1 MASAQKIA
9 APSATAVSDDAGAG
23 RRIAGIIAVL
33 NRLSEIVT
41 QETALLQHRRP
52 QALSETNAEKERLAA
67 TYARELREIKANP
80 VLIKSASDAEKEAL
94 KSAMTAFQ
102 ETMDEHARRLIVVK
116 SVTESMVQAVA
127 EEVHKRKNPV
137 NGYGRNAALQSAV
150 TGQYGANG
158 SSTPLAVNQVI

>member
-1 MASAQKIA
+1 MASAQKNA
-9 APSATAVSDDAGAG
+9 APSATATSEDAGAG

-41 QETALLQHRRP
+41 QETALLRHRRP

-80 VLIKSASDAEKEAL
+80 SLIKSASDAEKEAL

-102 ETMDEHARRLIVVK
+102 EIMDEHARRLIVVK

-137 NGYGRNAALQSAV
+137 NGYCRNAALQSAV
-150 TGQYGANG
+150 NGQYSANG
-158 SSTPLAVNQVI
+158 SSTPLAINQVI

>member
-1 MASAQKIA
+1 MASAQKNA
-9 APSATAVSDDAGAG
+9 APSATAASEDAGAG

-41 QETALLQHRRP
+41 QETAL
-52 QALSETNAEKERLAA
+52 SETNAEKERLAA

-80 VLIKSASDAEKEAL
+80 SLIKSASDAEKEAL

-102 ETMDEHARRLIVVK
+102 EIMDEHARRLIVVK

-150 TGQYGANG
+150 NGQYSANG
-158 SSTPLAVNQVI
+158 SSTPLAINQVI